1 MLSTWEQ
8 HFLDIFFLLSLFFSD
23 SILHQIQTT
32 ESHAQ
37 KITWDHI
44 LLITRKYTNRLIII
58 VGLSCSQFNN
68 SPLIWKNKWKIHLIN
83 ENCIQY
89 GGHTNQIP
97 PSRNLSLST
106 IQFRFRLI
114 NSVFLVLIYSFL
126 ILQRI
131 FGHKVCMSAS
141 HATHIFISSCFF
153 FVKLCSLCNHEHVFV
168 QWFPLKLIIHF
179 IFILNTFS
187 LCENFLS
194 FELMT
199 ILWFNIFWKS
209 KCLHRLQMQ
218 LIRLK
223 FTNFSRLC
231 HDQMILIDICA

>member
-1 MLSTWEQ
+1 MLNCPTTYFVVNSHFVCNDSTECVACFTLIQ
-8 HFLDIFFLLSLFFSD
+8 RFIISVCDLRAAFFWTFFFVFVFFRTQFYTKYKQPN
-23 SILHQIQTT
+23 LTHK
-32 ESHAQ
+32 

-106 IQFRFRLI
+106 ILFRFRLI

-141 HATHIFISSCFF
+141 HATHIFISSWFF
-153 FVKLCSLCNHEHVFV
+153 FSLWNYVPFAIMNMFSSSDFHWNWLFIIFFLFWTHFSCVK
-168 QWFPLKLIIHF
+168 
-179 IFILNTFS
+179 IFFYLN
-187 LCENFLS
+187 
-194 FELMT
+194 
-199 ILWFNIFWKS
+199 
-209 KCLHRLQMQ
+209 
-218 LIRLK
+218 
-223 FTNFSRLC
+223 
-231 HDQMILIDICA
+231 